1 MANVKLSDAP
11 GCIGSPIIRE
21 ENHPICRNCPFR
33 NVCAKLAKLNEARL
47 KESLGI
53 EELSENTGKMLLD
66 GAKRMTIAELE
77 SPAFVDKRPLTN
89 NGRQLQ
95 SSMFKKIGVAGV
107 LVAMEQKKRS
117 LVEHALQEVKPV
129 WARELMLLIHDNKG
143 TVKKKDL
150 RDYMHHE
157 LGIPKTMAVSNVSN
171 FINATTNADLLKEE
185 KEKLR
190 LNQ

>member
-33 NVCAKLAKLNEARL
+33 NVCAKLAKLNGERL
-47 KESLGI
+47 KESLGLTT
-53 EELSENTGKMLLD
+53 LSENTGKMLLD

-95 SSMFKKIGVAGV
+95 SSMFKKLGVAGV
-107 LVAMEQKKRS
+107 MVALERDKRTS
-117 LVEHALQEVKPV
+117 VDHALQEVKPD
-129 WARELMLLIHDNKG
+129 WARELMLLIYDNKG

-150 RDYMHHE
+150 REYLHHE

-171 FINATTNADLLKEE
+171 FINATTNADLLQEDKET
-185 KEKLR
+185 LR
-190 LNQ
+190 LKR